1 MKKIVLAVILLIIS
15 VLIIKSCLG
24 GNELNTLADS
34 HFTSEGKLV
43 RNGSDTAK
51 VDSDVA
57 LRFYVESSGSMNG
70 FFRNGVPTDFKR
82 DVYEVMSYYSDVTK
96 DINVMSN
103 AGGVAGEMSLA
114 HFQTAMNTGALQS
127 NSSTQITVMLDT
139 IIRGLKD
146 KKDVAVLISDM
157 KYDPVGYAAPQVL
170 LTQYATEI
178 SKIVGKS
185 GKSFSL
191 IGAVSQF
198 VDRTGNV
205 LAPRS
210 PYYYLVIGN
219 QNKVAYVRNGISAML
234 QQKRAFV
241 DNLDF
246 GYKYAVVPYSF
257 GIPNGVLQYEKQPTF
272 YGYSDS
278 CTITL
283 KLNLEAYRWPIADKN
298 MLSKSL
304 VFKPIYGSKVSI
316 KDVEVNVSANLGK
329 ESGRYAAIKLN
340 ISDMPLDMDVVEWS
354 LKIPG
359 KDITSLREFMGA
371 GSPNDV
377 SKTYSLEQLIDGLAN
392 GVANVQ
398 PSPNYILISKKNL

>member
-1 MKKIVLAVILLIIS
+1 MKKILLVVVLLIIS
-15 VLIIKSCLG
+15 ILVIKSCLSG
-24 GNELNTLADS
+24 DELNTLADS
-34 HFTSEGKLV
+34 HFTSEGRLV
-43 RNGSDTAK
+43 KNSSDTAK

-82 DVYEVMSYYSDVTK
+82 DVYEVMSNYSDVTK

-103 AGGVAGEMSLA
+103 AGGVADEMSLA

-157 KYDPVGYAAPQVL
+157 KYDPVGSAAPQVL

-198 VDRTGNV
+198 VDRNGNV

-219 QNKVAYVRNGISAML
+219 QDKVAYVRNGISAML
-234 QQKRAFV
+234 QQKKTFV

-257 GIPNGVLQYEKQPTF
+257 GIPNGVLRYGKQPTF
-272 YGYSDS
+272 YGCADS
-278 CTITL
+278 CTITM
-283 KLNLEAYRWPIADKN
+283 KLNLEAYRWPVADKRV
-298 MLSKSL
+298 LSKSL
-304 VFKPIYGSKVSI
+304 IFKPIYGSKVSV
-316 KDVEVNVSANLGK
+316 KDVEVNVSANADK
-329 ESGRYAAIKLN
+329 ESGRYATIKLN
-340 ISDMPLDMDVVEWS
+340 ISDMPSDMDVVEWS